1 MNVSIFGI
9 QPTNKFKRK
18 EENFERDVTYFKV
31 KMTIDVQQREHDV
44 LITFEVADTVFQPQ
58 KGISF
63 EMQSKTGF
71 QISSSSSSL
80 DFLKS
85 ATNNKTLDLCVELG
99 QVASAHNRIFMMLET
114 QDDTDVEQPVNVPFT
129 YGEQYRAIIR
139 ECLLSALN

>member
-18 EENFERDVTYFKV
+18 EENFERGVTYFKV
-31 KMTIDVQQREHDV
+31 KMTIEVQKREHDV

-71 QISSSSSSL
+71 QISSSSNL

-85 ATNNKTLDLCVELG
+85 ATNDKTIDLCVELG
-99 QVASAHNRIFMMLET
+99 QVASAHNRMFMILET
-114 QDDTDVEQPVNVPFT
+114 QDDTDFEQPVNVPFT